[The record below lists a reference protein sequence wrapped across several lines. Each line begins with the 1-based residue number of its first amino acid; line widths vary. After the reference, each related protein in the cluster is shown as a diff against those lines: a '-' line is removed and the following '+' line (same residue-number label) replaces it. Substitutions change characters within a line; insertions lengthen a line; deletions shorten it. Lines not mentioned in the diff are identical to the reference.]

1 MMMYS
6 GSCPAT
12 LSDRLFFLINPTEKS
27 LWVRLDI
34 LDSQSSS
41 LRVSGTDAVDCN
53 CKRIILKGVSEE
65 VQYEY
70 VKLIAK
76 TSSVAQEVI

>member
-1 MMMYS
+1 M
-6 GSCPAT
+6 
-12 LSDRLFFLINPTEKS
+12 
-27 LWVRLDI
+27 
-34 LDSQSSS
+34 
-41 LRVSGTDAVDCN
+41 SGTDAVDCN

-70 VKLIAK
+70 VELIAK